1 MKMLYSLSDLNV
13 VATKLL
19 PFLKDNKIVAFYGP
33 MGAGKTTLIK
43 ALCSALNVNEDVV
56 NSPTFSI
63 VNEYDASGN
72 IIYHFDFYRIKDVR
86 EAIDFGIYDYFDSGN
101 LCLMEWAEKIV
112 EILPDDVLV
121 ISINVISD
129 NLRELEILE

>member
-1 MKMLYSLSDLNV
+1 M
-13 VATKLL
+13 
-19 PFLKDNKIVAFYGP
+19 AFYGP

-63 VNEYDASGN
+63 VNEYDAAGN

-86 EAIDFGIYDYFDSGN
+86 EASDFGIYDYFDSGN

-129 NLRELEILE
+129 SLRALEILE

>member
-1 MKMLYSLSDLNV
+1 MLYSLSDLNV

-19 PFLKDNKIVAFYGP
+19 PYLKDNKIVAFYGP

-43 ALCSALNVNEDVV
+43 ALCSALNVKEDVV

-63 VNEYDASGN
+63 VNEYKAAEDT
-72 IIYHFDFYRIKDVR
+72 IFHFDFYRIKNVQ
-86 EAIDFGIYDYFDSGN
+86 EALDFGIYDYFDSGN

>member
-19 PFLKDNKIVAFYGP
+19 PYLKDNKIVAFYGP

-43 ALCSALNVNEDVV
+43 ALCSALNVKEDVV

-63 VNEYDASGN
+63 VNEYKAAEDT
-72 IIYHFDFYRIKDVR
+72 IFHFDFYRIKNVQ
-86 EAIDFGIYDYFDSGN
+86 EALDFGIYDYFDSGN

>member
-1 MKMLYSLSDLNV
+1 M
-13 VATKLL
+13 
-19 PFLKDNKIVAFYGP
+19 
-33 MGAGKTTLIK
+33 
-43 ALCSALNVNEDVV
+43 
-56 NSPTFSI
+56 
-63 VNEYDASGN
+63 
-72 IIYHFDFYRIKDVR
+72 R